1 MPSNDFFNFM
11 ERHCL
16 LPESLLL
23 RMSNLEES
31 HFMGIDPWIGCLH
44 FGSQN
49 RIEGLFDIRPS
60 SLNPKRKTK
69 VWIWNTII
77 LLIVTYKG
85 TCLKTLKDLLKKKQ
99 NEKREIF
106 KAAISKKKKRKKE
119 NKKLNI
125 KTYNIL
131 IT

>member
-1 MPSNDFFNFM
+1 M
-11 ERHCL
+11 
-16 LPESLLL
+16 
-23 RMSNLEES
+23 
-31 HFMGIDPWIGCLH
+31 
-44 FGSQN
+44 
-49 RIEGLFDIRPS
+49 
-60 SLNPKRKTK
+60 
-69 VWIWNTII
+69 
-77 LLIVTYKG
+77 TYKG